1 MADLSKLREQIDQA
15 DQDLVKALVKRY
27 DLVMEVGRLKR
38 EKGQA
43 VFDPKREEQVL
54 AKVTNLAQ
62 RPEYEAALRAVYQE
76 IMDQAKRLEEDF

>member
-15 DQDLVKALVKRY
+15 DQDLVKRY
-27 DLVMEVGRLKR
+27 DLVMEVGRVKR

-54 AKVTNLAQ
+54 DKVTNLAQ
-62 RPEYEAALRAVYQE
+62 RPE
-76 IMDQAKRLEEDF
+76 EDF

>member
-1 MADLSKLREQIDQA
+1 MADLRQLREQIDQA

-27 DLVMEVGRLKR
+27 DLVMEVGRVKR
-38 EKGQA
+38 ASGQA

-54 AKVTNLAQ
+54 GKVTNLAQ

>member
-1 MADLSKLREQIDQA
+1 MADLSKLRDQIDQA

-54 AKVTNLAQ
+54 DKVTNLAQ
-62 RPEYEAALRAVYQE
+62 RPEYEAAFRAVYQE

>member
-1 MADLSKLREQIDQA
+1 MADLSKLRDQIDQA
-15 DQDLVKALVKRY
+15 EQDLVKALVKRY

-54 AKVTNLAQ
+54 DKVTNLAQ

>member
-27 DLVMEVGRLKR
+27 DLVMEVGRVKR
-38 EKGQA
+38 ASGQA

-54 AKVTNLAQ
+54 DKVTNLAQ
-62 RPEYEAALRAVYQE
+62 RPEYEVALRAVYQE